1 MTVSSMIA
9 SLEAFEAR
17 RHLDQNTNK
26 DVQAM
31 LAHGGVALAMDYN
44 IIVSTEDD
52 KIFLTEQLIT
62 TFVNK
67 VLKFE
72 LGVDGNYG
80 PPTYFYDDAFG
91 VDVKKVQLFDPR
103 TNRIRSHGESVGTYK
118 DKHIWIED
126 RYVDESGNLHW
137 ITKLG
142 SKG

>member
-72 LGVDGNYG
+72 LGQ
-80 PPTYFYDDAFG
+80 AFA
-91 VDVKKVQLFDPR
+91 VFMASCSMEWMETMDHQLIF
-103 TNRIRSHGESVGTYK
+103 TTMHLV
-118 DKHIWIED
+118 
-126 RYVDESGNLHW
+126 
-137 ITKLG
+137 
-142 SKG
+142 